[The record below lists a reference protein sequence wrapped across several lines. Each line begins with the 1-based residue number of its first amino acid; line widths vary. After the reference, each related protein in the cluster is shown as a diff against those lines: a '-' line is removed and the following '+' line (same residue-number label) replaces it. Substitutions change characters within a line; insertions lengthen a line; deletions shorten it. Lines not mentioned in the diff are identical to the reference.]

1 MATSSERPITRQQ
14 AQIPLPT
21 AACEACRKLKM
32 RCIRPNASSAT
43 KESNEPCERCKR
55 TNRTCNIPSPRP
67 LGRKRGAVGRYHGFE
82 KAYRKMQAELKKARE
97 STEKAAEI
105 ASVSPGRDESE
116 MIDLLLSN
124 MHKNDQGHA
133 DWELPP
139 ETRASSTHQK
149 PPSPS
154 SSTLNAGVPP
164 SSEPNHGLIVTT
176 SPRAPETITS
186 HVNLEP
192 VSNPLA
198 LMAEA
203 AGAAQA
209 LETRTGPTN
218 PSPASNIESVSAELS
233 PGEGL
238 GHYLL
243 HRPGYV
249 SLGLQLDRKVL
260 ESGIDALFAP
270 STESDRYSNYFR
282 ASDANPSRDIGPDLD
297 PVDLGLVSME
307 EARVLFPM
315 CVLFRDKEASSETL
329 LNICSYF
336 SRLHLINGILDPV
349 LHTPDYVRSRSS
361 LLFTWILA
369 LTAQFDHGS
378 GHLAKRLRLHGEKLS
393 RHVHTCGYKTV
404 EIVQGY
410 YISLLSATPANTLS
424 EERSWLYTMYA
435 FGVAAE
441 LGLDQECRTRYHKE
455 PDSYNTPFRSPEGTQ
470 PRRLPILGQRPAVPT
485 QESYSRTHRPSMEDQ
500 VYLQRLARNRE
511 RTWLRILLWERANSA
526 ACGRINAFPE
536 TELTC
541 NIENW
546 WRHPSADSTDKHTC
560 AFILL
565 RRHLATLQSEIR
577 RQANL
582 PHSDP
587 HWVRDLVN
595 TVFEPWRAT
604 WLPSPHTNL
613 SQPEELPN
621 LYLYYVYIHNRLWTL
636 SSALN
641 ISVSND
647 RDLDVI
653 REDCFDAA
661 IHCCEVA
668 VRDLPIVGEPMYCM
682 LSPTWAMISYAAVLA
697 LKLFP
702 YLHGSRPGYEV
713 ELLALLAQVALQL
726 KRAGTTPSHRFGI
739 AALLGQHLLI
749 ILRARAFALKD
760 AVPIPEVRS
769 VALQFSDGNNLDPGY
784 HPGRHLPNSAA
795 SMQMLSDTN
804 VENPLVSTYDPF
816 LTTAAMENETDL
828 GEEGFTDLLREI
840 FGQGFGDVF

>member
-1 MATSSERPITRQQ
+1 M
-14 AQIPLPT
+14 
-21 AACEACRKLKM
+21 
-32 RCIRPNASSAT
+32 
-43 KESNEPCERCKR
+43 
-55 TNRTCNIPSPRP
+55 
-67 LGRKRGAVGRYHGFE
+67 
-82 KAYRKMQAELKKARE
+82 
-97 STEKAAEI
+97 
-105 ASVSPGRDESE
+105 
-116 MIDLLLSN
+116 
-124 MHKNDQGHA
+124 
-133 DWELPP
+133 
-139 ETRASSTHQK
+139 
-149 PPSPS
+149 
-154 SSTLNAGVPP
+154 
-164 SSEPNHGLIVTT
+164 
-176 SPRAPETITS
+176 
-186 HVNLEP
+186 
-192 VSNPLA
+192 
-198 LMAEA
+198 
-203 AGAAQA
+203 
-209 LETRTGPTN
+209 
-218 PSPASNIESVSAELS
+218 
-233 PGEGL
+233 
-238 GHYLL
+238 
-243 HRPGYV
+243 
-249 SLGLQLDRKVL
+249 
-260 ESGIDALFAP
+260 
-270 STESDRYSNYFR
+270 
-282 ASDANPSRDIGPDLD
+282 
-297 PVDLGLVSME
+297 
-307 EARVLFPM
+307 
-315 CVLFRDKEASSETL
+315 
-329 LNICSYF
+329 
-336 SRLHLINGILDPV
+336 

-441 LGLDQECRTRYHKE
+441 LGLDQECRTRGQKE
-455 PDSYNTPFRSPEGTQ
+455 FDSCNTQNRLSEGAQ
-470 PRRLPILGQRPAVPT
+470 SQRLLTFGDRPAANSETPDG
-485 QESYSRTHRPSMEDQ
+485 PSLEDQ
-500 VYLQRLARNRE
+500 NYLQRLARNRE

-546 WRHPSADSTDKHTC
+546 WMHPLADSTDKHTC

-577 RQANL
+577 RQANI

-604 WLPSPHTNL
+604 WLPSPNTRL
-613 SQPEELPN
+613 PQPEELPN

-641 ISVSND
+641 ISANND
-647 RDLDVI
+647 RDLDVV

-668 VRDLPIVGEPMYCM
+668 VRDLPVVGEPMYCM

-739 AALLGQHLLI
+739 AALLGQHLLV
-749 ILRARAFALKD
+749 ILRARASMLKD
-760 AVPIPEVRS
+760 AVPIPEVQS
-769 VALQFSDGNNLDPGY
+769 VPPQHLNGTNPDSGY
-784 HPGRHLPNSAA
+784 HLGGNLPSSTA
-795 SMQMLSDTN
+795 SMEILSGAHVD
-804 VENPLVSTYDPF
+804 NPLVSSYDPF
-816 LTTAAMENETDL
+816 LTTATMSTETDL

-840 FGQGFGDVF
+840 FGPGFGDVF

>member
-1 MATSSERPITRQQ
+1 
-14 AQIPLPT
+14 
-21 AACEACRKLKM
+21 
-32 RCIRPNASSAT
+32 
-43 KESNEPCERCKR
+43 
-55 TNRTCNIPSPRP
+55 
-67 LGRKRGAVGRYHGFE
+67 
-82 KAYRKMQAELKKARE
+82 MQAELKKARL
-97 STEKAAEI
+97 STDKPSEI
-105 ASVSPGRDESE
+105 ASVSPAQDETE
-116 MIDLLLSN
+116 IIDLMMSN
-124 MHKNDQGHA
+124 MHQNDQSQV
-133 DWELPP
+133 DWEPSAENRP
-139 ETRASSTHQK
+139 SGHQN
-149 PPSPS
+149 PLSPS
-154 SSTLNAGVPP
+154 SSMLNTNRPP
-164 SSEPNHGLIVTT
+164 ASEPAHSPNVTT
-176 SPRAPETITS
+176 SPFAPETITS

-209 LETRTGPTN
+209 LETQAGPTN
-218 PSPASNIESVSAELS
+218 LSPASNHESVSGELS
-233 PGEGL
+233 ACEGM
-238 GHYLL
+238 GRYLL

-249 SLGLQLDRKVL
+249 SLGLHLDRKVL
-260 ESGIDALFAP
+260 ESGIDALFASP
-270 STESDRYSNYFR
+270 TESDRYSNYFR
-282 ASDANPSRDIGPDLD
+282 SPDTNPPRDTGPDLD

-307 EARVLFPM
+307 ETYALFP
-315 CVLFRDKEASSETL
+315 
-329 LNICSYF
+329 IYF
-336 SRLHLINGILDPV
+336 SRLHLINGILDPM

-441 LGLDQECRTRYHKE
+441 LGLDQECRSRCNRET
-455 PDSYNTPFRSPEGTQ
+455 DSCNTQLRSPEEA
-470 PRRLPILGQRPAVPT
+470 PSQRPLTLERSAVPT
-485 QESYSRTHRPSMEDQ
+485 QKYPENYHGRLLEDQ
-500 VYLQRLARNRE
+500 DYLQRLARNRE

-546 WRHPSADSTDKHTC
+546 WMHPLADSTDKHTC

-577 RQANL
+577 RQANM

-604 WLPSPHTNL
+604 WLPSLNSL
-613 SQPEELPN
+613 SPQHEELPN

-641 ISVSND
+641 ISANND
-647 RDLDVI
+647 RDLDVV

-661 IHCCEVA
+661 IHCCEIA
-668 VRDLPIVGEPMYCM
+668 VRDISIVGEPMYCM

-739 AALLGQHLLI
+739 AALLGQHLLV
-749 ILRARAFALKD
+749 ILRARASVLRN
-760 AVPIPEVRS
+760 AVPVPELQS
-769 VALQFSDGNNLDPGY
+769 VAPQYSNGNNSDSGY
-784 HPGRHLPNSAA
+784 HLGRNLPA
-795 SMQMLSDTN
+795 STGSMEILSETHVN
-804 VENPLVSTYDPF
+804 NPLVSTYDPF
-816 LTTAAMENETDL
+816 LTTATMSSETDL

-840 FGQGFGDVF
+840 FGPGFGDVF

>member
-1 MATSSERPITRQQ
+1 M
-14 AQIPLPT
+14 
-21 AACEACRKLKM
+21 KK
-32 RCIRPNASSAT
+32 
-43 KESNEPCERCKR
+43 
-55 TNRTCNIPSPRP
+55 
-67 LGRKRGAVGRYHGFE
+67 GF
-82 KAYRKMQAELKKARE
+82 
-97 STEKAAEI
+97 
-105 ASVSPGRDESE
+105 
-116 MIDLLLSN
+116 
-124 MHKNDQGHA
+124 
-133 DWELPP
+133 
-139 ETRASSTHQK
+139 
-149 PPSPS
+149 
-154 SSTLNAGVPP
+154 
-164 SSEPNHGLIVTT
+164 
-176 SPRAPETITS
+176 
-186 HVNLEP
+186 
-192 VSNPLA
+192 
-198 LMAEA
+198 
-203 AGAAQA
+203 
-209 LETRTGPTN
+209 
-218 PSPASNIESVSAELS
+218 
-233 PGEGL
+233 
-238 GHYLL
+238 
-243 HRPGYV
+243 
-249 SLGLQLDRKVL
+249 
-260 ESGIDALFAP
+260 
-270 STESDRYSNYFR
+270 
-282 ASDANPSRDIGPDLD
+282 
-297 PVDLGLVSME
+297 
-307 EARVLFPM
+307 RV
-315 CVLFRDKEASSETL
+315 AL
-329 LNICSYF
+329 LNISSYF

-455 PDSYNTPFRSPEGTQ
+455 PDSCGTQ
-470 PRRLPILGQRPAVPT
+470 
-485 QESYSRTHRPSMEDQ
+485 SRTPDGMQSQRLLTFGNRDTTIAQKNPDTLQSRFFEDQ
-500 VYLQRLARNRE
+500 DYLQRLARNRE

-546 WRHPSADSTDKHTC
+546 WVNPLADSTDKHTC

-577 RQANL
+577 RQANI

-595 TVFEPWRAT
+595 KVFEPWRTT
-604 WLPSPHTNL
+604 WLPSPHAIL
-613 SQPEELPN
+613 PQPEELPN

-641 ISVSND
+641 ISAEND
-647 RDLDVI
+647 RDLDVV

-668 VRDLPIVGEPMYCM
+668 VRDLPTVGEPMYCM

-702 YLHGSRPGYEV
+702 HLHGLRPGYEV

-749 ILRARAFALKD
+749 ILRARACLLKD
-760 AVPIPEVRS
+760 GVPIPEVQS
-769 VALQFSDGNNLDPGY
+769 VAPQFSDGNNSDPSY
-784 HPGRHLPNSAA
+784 HLGRLPNSTS
-795 SMQMLSDTN
+795 SMEILPDTQ
-804 VENPLVSTYDPF
+804 VDNPLVSTYDPF
-816 LTTAAMENETDL
+816 LTATISTDTDL
-828 GEEGFTDLLREI
+828 GEEGFTDILREI
-840 FGQGFGDVF
+840 FGPGFGDVF